1 MNPLLGGMCS
11 DTQLH
16 NTATLG
22 IHDFNP
28 IKSGL
33 KMLTGK
39 RIWYLKSRYEGQE
52 TIYCWKP
59 KTLSAY

>member
-52 TIYCWKP
+52 TIYC
-59 KTLSAY
+59 